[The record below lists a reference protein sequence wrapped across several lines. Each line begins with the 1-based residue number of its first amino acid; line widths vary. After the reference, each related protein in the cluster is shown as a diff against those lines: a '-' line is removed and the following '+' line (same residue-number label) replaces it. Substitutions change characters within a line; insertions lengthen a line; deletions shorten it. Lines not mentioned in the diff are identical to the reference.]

1 MNEVQLSRA
10 AERIAQA
17 TVAERRDVLEPALG
31 SLVIGVG
38 VLAALAL
45 VYLGVHGLR
54 LWSTGVLDGPAV
66 ARERAFRR
74 SLWGLIIAIVCFVA
88 VADIA
93 VLSLWALFGGD
104 F

>member
-1 MNEVQLSRA
+1 MNEVHLSRA
-10 AERIAQA
+10 AERFAP
-17 TVAERRDVLEPALG
+17 TTGAETRDVLEHALG
-31 SLVIGVG
+31 SAVIGVG
-38 VLAALAL
+38 VLAALAV

-54 LWSTGVLDGPAV
+54 LWSTGVVDGPAV

-74 SLWGLIIAIVCFVA
+74 SLWGLILAITCFVA